1 MLVTIIEKEIRDLIG
16 STKFAV
22 TFGVCAVLI
31 ILAFYVG
38 AAKHQLAMSQHQAS
52 QAENLRQMEGLTDW
66 FSLEQHRVFLPPQ
79 PLASLVTGI
88 SNDIGRTTE
97 IRTRGELSA
106 QDSRFNEDP
115 IFAVFRFIDLNF
127 IFQIVLSL
135 FAILLGYDA
144 VSGEKE
150 RGTLKL
156 TLANAVPRSVFI
168 LGKLIG
174 AFVTLSM
181 SVLVAIGMGCLLLP
195 ILGLNLSGDE
205 WLRLSMIILAGLL
218 YFGAFLTLSV
228 FVSSITHRTSS
239 SFLVL
244 LVLWIGAVLI
254 IPRVSVLLAGRSV
267 DVPSVDEIAAQKAT
281 FRRQLWKEFRDDM
294 KNFSTP
300 AGANKDDIEAV
311 MAAFNQFMDSVTAI
325 RDEKMDGFAGRLNE
339 DRHNRQIEQE
349 RLAFSLARLSPA
361 ASLSLVSAEL
371 AGTSLDL
378 KNRFREQAT
387 AYRQTYNALMK
398 EKTGMNVGG
407 RVIMF
412 KIDDEEGEAPTQ
424 IDPQELPAFRYRM
437 ASMAHL
443 IGASITD
450 MSILLLFNI
459 LFFVGAFVAFLR
471 YDVR

>member
-1 MLVTIIEKEIRDLIG
+1 MLATIIEKEIRDLIG

-38 AAKHQLAMSQHQAS
+38 AAKHQLAMSQYQAS

-66 FSLEQHRVFLPPQ
+66 FSLEQHRIFLPPQ
-79 PLASLVTGI
+79 PLASLVAGI

-97 IRTRGELSA
+97 VRTRGELSA

-174 AFVTLSM
+174 SFVTLSL

-228 FVSSITHRTSS
+228 FVSSMTRRTSS

-244 LVLWIGAVLI
+244 LVLWIGSVLI

-294 KNFSTP
+294 KNFRTP
-300 AGANKDDIEAV
+300 TDAKEDDIEAV

-325 RDEKMDGFAGRLNE
+325 RDEKMDEFAGRLNE
-339 DRHNRQIEQE
+339 DRHNRQVEQE

-387 AYRQTYNALMK
+387 AYRQTYNAFMK

-412 KIDDEEGEAPTQ
+412 KVDSENEEAPTQ
-424 IDPQELPAFRYRM
+424 IDPQELPAFQYQM
-437 ASMAHL
+437 ASMANL
-443 IGASITD
+443 MGASIAD
-450 MSILLLFNI
+450 MGILLLFNI